1 MQPAGVILYKNEVE
15 ETRVNSELKSVGAAG
30 ARTKKKQE
38 TQQTKQIFTVWKR
51 SVTKPLVWNCVS

>member
-30 ARTKKKQE
+30 ARTKKKTGNSTDE
-38 TQQTKQIFTVWKR
+38 ANIY
-51 SVTKPLVWNCVS
+51 SVEA